1 MSVWE
6 ILLIGVALSMD
17 AFAVGMTNGMAEP
30 KMRALK
36 MTLIALTYAFF
47 QFLMP
52 VLGYYCGAAFASLV
66 KKIAP
71 WLAFFLLAVIGGKM
85 IADFFIDYFKAK
97 KAAKSAAGEPMREEP
112 AETPA
117 EAPAEAGETRAQKK
131 LGAGKLLLQAVATS
145 IDALAVGVTFLAA
158 EVSEGLPFHVVFCAL
173 AIGAVTFCLSFAAV
187 FLGKRIGNRFSSG
200 AGLLGGLIL
209 LAIGLK
215 ILIESFV

>member
-112 AETPA
+112 AEAPV
-117 EAPAEAGETRAQKK
+117 EALTEVGARAQKR

>member
-112 AETPA
+112 AEEPETL
-117 EAPAEAGETRAQKK
+117 AEAGEVRAQKK
-131 LGAGKLLLQAVATS
+131 LGAGKLLVQAVATS